1 MNYLADSN
9 LWLRYS
15 QPADPQFPAA
25 LHALSAVAQRKDV
38 LHLVPQTVSEY
49 WRVATGTVR
58 GGFGWTPAQAESR
71 VAALEGRFPLLPDTP
86 DVYQNW
92 RRIVRDFAVSGGQ
105 VYDARLVAAMLTH
118 SMTHLVM
125 FNTADF
131 TRYASLGIV
140 ALHPQDV

>member
-25 LHALSAVAQRKDV
+25 LHALSAAAQRKDV
-38 LHLVPQTVSEY
+38 LHLMPQTVSEY

-58 GGFGWTPAQAESR
+58 GGFGWTPALADGR
-71 VAALEGRFPLLPDTP
+71 VALLEARFPLLPDTP
-86 DVYQNW
+86 DVYRHW
-92 RRIVRDFAVSGGQ
+92 RRIVRDFSVSGGQ
-105 VYDARLVAAMLTH
+105 VYDARLVAAMLAH
-118 SMTHLVM
+118 GMTHLVT

-140 ALHPQDV
+140 ALHPQEM